1 MKYALI
7 HDHLG
12 QHSISL
18 MCRVLG
24 VHRSGFDKWR
34 KKPRSKTEARR
45 EDMTVLI
52 KDTFEEFEA
61 NYGAPRIAQELNA
74 LGYTCSVNY
83 VAKIMREQGVLARN
97 GKAFNYG
104 GHALTMHNVADNL
117 LWRDFSTD
125 RPNQKWVTDITY
137 VWVQRRW
144 LYLATVMDLYSRKII
159 GWSLD
164 ENMTE
169 QLITQAMQMAI
180 DARGV
185 EPGLIVHSDRGA
197 QYRSNS
203 YVDFLER
210 HGIKRSMSR
219 KGNCWDNAVMESF
232 YARLK
237 VELIYAKNY
246 QSIDEARSGIFGYIE
261 VFYNRKRRHSANDGV
276 SPVEFE
282 ENAAIAA

>member
-7 HDHLG
+7 LEYVE
-12 QHSISL
+12 QYSISL

-24 VHRSGFDKWR
+24 VHRSGFHRWR
-34 KKPRSKTEARR
+34 EQPASQRALRR
-45 EDMTVLI
+45 ERMASLVR
-52 KDTFEEFEA
+52 DTFEEFEA
-61 NYGAPRIAQELNA
+61 TYGAPRIAQELNA
-74 LGYTCSVNY
+74 LGHTCSVNY
-83 VAKIMREQGVLARN
+83 IAQIMQEQGVVARN

-104 GHALTMHNVADNL
+104 GHPLTMNNVADNV
-117 LWRDFSTD
+117 LWRDFSAE

-137 VWVQRRW
+137 VWVQNRW

-164 ENMTE
+164 TNMTD
-169 QLITQAMQMAI
+169 QLITRSMQMAI

-185 EPGLIVHSDRGA
+185 TPGLIVHSDRGT
-197 QYRSNS
+197 QYRSND
-203 YVDFLER
+203 YVGFLER

-246 QSIDEARSGIFGYIE
+246 RSIDEARSGIFSYIE
-261 VFYNRKRRHSANDGV
+261 IFYNRKRRHSANDGV
-276 SPVEFE
+276 SPVAFE
-282 ENAAIAA
+282 EAAAIAA